1 MLREH
6 LEEIESNIQ
15 SACARAGRSRE
26 SVRLIAVSKTQ
37 PVSAIEEA
45 YALGLRDFGE
55 NKVKEMLGKES
66 QLPEDSRKGRNIGT
80 RGEMAPHWT
89 FADQ

>member
-45 YALGLRDFGE
+45 YALGLRDG
-55 NKVKEMLGKES
+55 
-66 QLPEDSRKGRNIGT
+66 I
-80 RGEMAPHWT
+80 
-89 FADQ
+89 

>member
-15 SACARAGRSRE
+15 SSCARARRSRE

-37 PVSAIEEA
+37 PVSAIE
-45 YALGLRDFGE
+45 
-55 NKVKEMLGKES
+55 
-66 QLPEDSRKGRNIGT
+66 
-80 RGEMAPHWT
+80 
-89 FADQ
+89 